1 MISGRDI
8 WELYIYIV
16 SMFQNLS
23 DKLGGV
29 FDRLRGK
36 GALSEA
42 DVEAAMRE
50 VRVALLEAD
59 VALPVARE
67 FIEKTKEKLVGAELV
82 KSVSPAQMVI
92 KLVQDSL
99 TEMLGSEHQ
108 ELDLAATPPVVIM
121 MVGLQG
127 SGKTTSSGKLALRL
141 KTKKN
146 KKSLLASLDIYRPA
160 AQEQLKILGEQIGV
174 DTLPIIEGEK
184 PAAITKRAMKEAK
197 LGNYDLLI
205 LDTAGRTHIDD
216 ELMREVQEIEKISSP
231 RETLLVADSLTGQD
245 AVNIAKEFNEKLGLT
260 GVILTRLD
268 GDGRGGAALS
278 MKAVT
283 GCPIKFIGI
292 GEKPE
297 EFEEFHP
304 ERIAGRILDKG
315 DIVSL
320 VEKAQENI
328 DEAEAKKMEA
338 KFKKGQFDLDDLA
351 RQMDTM
357 NKMGG
362 IGSLMGM
369 MPGLG
374 KIKQQVNDKMND
386 GEMQKGMKRMRAILS
401 SMTQFERQN
410 PKQIGGSRKSRIAKG
425 AGVEISEVNKLL
437 KQHRMM
443 ADMMKKFGKMGKK
456 GMMRSGLGGLL
467 GGGKG
472 FPQ

>member
-1 MISGRDI
+1 
-8 WELYIYIV
+8 
-16 SMFQNLS
+16 MFQNLS

-184 PAAITKRAMKEAK
+184 PAAITKR
-197 LGNYDLLI
+197 
-205 LDTAGRTHIDD
+205 
-216 ELMREVQEIEKISSP
+216 
-231 RETLLVADSLTGQD
+231 
-245 AVNIAKEFNEKLGLT
+245 
-260 GVILTRLD
+260 
-268 GDGRGGAALS
+268 
-278 MKAVT
+278 
-283 GCPIKFIGI
+283 
-292 GEKPE
+292 
-297 EFEEFHP
+297 
-304 ERIAGRILDKG
+304 
-315 DIVSL
+315 
-320 VEKAQENI
+320 
-328 DEAEAKKMEA
+328 
-338 KFKKGQFDLDDLA
+338 
-351 RQMDTM
+351 
-357 NKMGG
+357 
-362 IGSLMGM
+362 
-369 MPGLG
+369 
-374 KIKQQVNDKMND
+374 
-386 GEMQKGMKRMRAILS
+386 
-401 SMTQFERQN
+401 
-410 PKQIGGSRKSRIAKG
+410 
-425 AGVEISEVNKLL
+425 
-437 KQHRMM
+437 
-443 ADMMKKFGKMGKK
+443 
-456 GMMRSGLGGLL
+456 
-467 GGGKG
+467 
-472 FPQ
+472 